1 MANSTKIAIVGL
13 MILLV
18 VVVAKYVKTGT
29 PVNEASTEPIVSA
42 NESAT
47 AGSSGNVENE
57 GSSILRNRM
66 RRATQP
72 LTERSFL
79 VDSSG
84 RGSFRQDAR
93 AGESFPGEPLK
104 RTETTSEGYVDPD
117 QPSPSEAA
125 PETAV
130 AEAGGGVQSPPE
142 SNTLLSKRDAESGGV
157 QEEAAG
163 EGGAQETVVPP
174 PTRTVSANPPTPT
187 GTRRTNSKVPGFPK
201 KHTLKEGETYWDL
214 AVKYYGKG
222 WLHPEISKANKK
234 KGSNPKK
241 LRPGMVVLIPP
252 PPPKAIKK
260 VKKQIGTGPGPVK
273 TGAGSVKPPASVA
286 PKSPPPGYYVV
297 KKNDTLSGIAER
309 LLGSSRHMGKFYE
322 VNKSLELEY
331 TQLQVGTRLRV
342 PKL

>member
-18 VVVAKYVKTGT
+18 VVVATYVKTGT
-29 PVNEASTEPIVSA
+29 PINEAPTEPIVSA

-47 AGSSGNVENE
+47 AGSSGTVENE

-72 LTERSFL
+72 LTKRSFL

-84 RGSFRQDAR
+84 RGSFRQ
-93 AGESFPGEPLK
+93 GEPLK

-130 AEAGGGVQSPPE
+130 AEAGGGIQSPPE
-142 SNTLLSKRDAESGGV
+142 SNTLISKRDAAESSGV

-174 PTRTVSANPPTPT
+174 PTRTVSANPPTPSE
-187 GTRRTNSKVPGFPK
+187 TRRT
-201 KHTLKEGETYWDL
+201 
-214 AVKYYGKG
+214 
-222 WLHPEISKANKK
+222 
-234 KGSNPKK
+234 
-241 LRPGMVVLIPP
+241 
-252 PPPKAIKK
+252 
-260 VKKQIGTGPGPVK
+260 
-273 TGAGSVKPPASVA
+273 
-286 PKSPPPGYYVV
+286 KS
-297 KKNDTLSGIAER
+297 
-309 LLGSSRHMGKFYE
+309 
-322 VNKSLELEY
+322 
-331 TQLQVGTRLRV
+331 
-342 PKL
+342 

>member
-29 PVNEASTEPIVSA
+29 PINESTEPIVSA
-42 NESAT
+42 NESTA
-47 AGSSGNVENE
+47 AGSSGNVETE
-57 GSSILRNRM
+57 GSSVLRNRM
-66 RRATQP
+66 IRATQP

-93 AGESFPGEPLK
+93 AAGESFPGEPLK

-125 PETAV
+125 PETAG
-130 AEAGGGVQSPPE
+130 AETGGGVQSPPE
-142 SNTLLSKRDAESGGV
+142 SNTLISKRDAAESSGV

-174 PTRTVSANPPTPT
+174 STRTFSANPPTPAA
-187 GTRRTNSKVPGFPK
+187 TRRTNTKVPGFPK
-201 KHTLKEGETYWDL
+201 KHTLKEGESYWTL

-222 WLHPEISKANKK
+222 WLHPTISKANK
-234 KGSNPKK
+234 GTNPKK
-241 LRPGMVVLIPP
+241 LRPGVVVIIPS
-252 PPPKAIKK
+252 PPPKAIKQ
-260 VKKQIGTGPGPVK
+260 VKKKIAAGPVPVK
-273 TGAGSVKPPASVA
+273 TGVGSVKPPTSIA
-286 PKSPPPGYYVV
+286 PKPPPPGYYVV
-297 KKNDTLSGIAER
+297 KKGDTLSAISER
-309 LLGSSRHMGKFYE
+309 LLGSSRHMNKFYE
-322 VNKSLELEY
+322 VNRSLGLEY
-331 TQLQVGTRLRV
+331 TELHVGTRLRV